1 MPEPSRDSLV
11 DGRYKVVSRLGT
23 GGMADVFLAED
34 QQLGRKVA
42 LKLLHRRF
50 AEDPDFVERF
60 RREAQAAAG
69 LQHPN
74 VVSVYDRGEYDGTYY
89 IAMEYLPG
97 RTLKQLI
104 REEAPLDPIRAIDI
118 TIQIL
123 KAARFAHRRGIIHRD
138 LKPHNVIV
146 DSADDAK
153 VTDFGI
159 ARAGASDMT
168 ETGSIMGTAQY
179 LSPEQAQGHSVNAS
193 SDLYS
198 VGVVLYEMLTGRVPF
213 DADAAVTIAL
223 KHVSEAPA
231 PPSTINP
238 SVPPELEQT
247 VLWTLNKNPADRP
260 VDADQLITVLE
271 HCRASIEAGG
281 AGQNTASMEAV
292 VAGAAAGL
300 PTQGA
305 LAAAAAAY
313 EAGAAAGGATQNG
326 DEQAAQGGDDDPD
339 EEEPERRRGWVP
351 WAWALVVALLV
362 AGAAAAAYF
371 VSRPK
376 QYPVPRVTGLQ
387 LNVARTLIQNAH
399 FQAGVINVPSKTT
412 AGTVIGE
419 NPGAGTKADN
429 GSTVT
434 LTVSKGLGNVS
445 VPSVQGLS
453 QAAATRQIKRAG
465 LKVTHVVTQ
474 SSSRF
479 IAGEAAGTNPG
490 AAKSVPPGT
499 GVTLIVSSGQPQKQV
514 PDVRGESQ
522 SAATSQLTAA
532 GFNVDPSTQTSSS
545 VTAGNVI
552 SQDPGADQQA
562 TVGTTVKIV
571 VATAPA
577 TVNVPSVTGDPT
589 GSAFSALQSAGFQ
602 VVRQTQDVSQP
613 GQNNKVI
620 SQDPPAG
627 SSQQKGS
634 TVTIVVGHYV
644 ATSSSSSSSSSTTTT
659 TKSSSSSSTTPTTS
673 TNAGH

>member
-1 MPEPSRDSLV
+1 MPEPTRDTLV
-11 DGRYKVVSRLGT
+11 DGRYKVVSRLGA

-42 LKLLHRRF
+42 LKLLYRRF

-60 RREAQAAAG
+60 RREAHAAAG

-74 VVSVYDRGEYDGTYY
+74 VVGVYDRGEYDGTYY

-213 DADAAVTIAL
+213 DAEAAVTIAL
-223 KHVSEAPA
+223 KHVSEAPV

-281 AGQNTASMEAV
+281 AGQNTASMAAV

-305 LAAAAAAY
+305 LAEAAAAY
-313 EAGAAAGGATQNG
+313 EASAAAGTAQNG
-326 DEQAAQGGDDDPD
+326 GEQSAQDDAGAD
-339 EEEPERRRGWVP
+339 EEQPERRPGWVP
-351 WAWALVVALLV
+351 WAWALLVALLV
-362 AGAAAAAYF
+362 AGAAVAAYF

-399 FQAGVINVPSKTT
+399 FQVGVINVPSKKPS
-412 AGTVIGE
+412 GTVIGE
-419 NPGAGTKADN
+419 NPGAGSKADK

-434 LTVSKGLGNVS
+434 LTVSKGQGNVS

-453 QAAATRQIKRAG
+453 QAAATRLIRKAG
-465 LKVTHVVTQ
+465 LKVAHVITQ

-479 IAGEAAGTNPG
+479 NAGEAAGTNPG

-499 GVTLIVSSGQPQKQV
+499 GVTLIVSSGQPRNNV

-532 GFNVDPSTQTSSS
+532 GFNVDPSTQTSGS
-545 VTAGNVI
+545 VTAGDVI
-552 SQDPGADQQA
+552 SQDPGAGQPA
-562 TVGTTVKIV
+562 TVGSTVKIV

-589 GSAFSALQSAGFQ
+589 GSAFSALQSAGFH

-627 SSQQKGS
+627 SSQTKGS

-644 ATSSSSSSSSSTTTT
+644 ATSSSSSSSSTTTT
-659 TKSSSSSSTTPTTS
+659 TTSSSSSSTTPTTS
-673 TNAGH
+673 TTKSQ

>member
-1 MPEPSRDSLV
+1 MPEPTRDTMV
-11 DGRYKVVSRLGT
+11 DGRYRVVSRLGA

-74 VVSVYDRGEYDGTYY
+74 VVGIYDRGEYDGTYY

-97 RTLKQLI
+97 RTLKQVI
-104 REEAPLDPIRAIDI
+104 REEAPLDPIRAINI
-118 TIQIL
+118 AIQIL

-138 LKPHNVIV
+138 LKPHNVMI
-146 DSADDAK
+146 DDAGDAK

-179 LSPEQAQGHSVNAS
+179 LSPEQAQGHSVSAS

-223 KHVSEAPA
+223 KHVSEAPV
-231 PPSTINP
+231 PPSAINP
-238 SVPPELEQT
+238 AIPPELEQT

-281 AGQNTASMEAV
+281 AGQNTASMAAV
-292 VAGAAAGL
+292 AAGAAAGL
-300 PTQGA
+300 PTAGV
-305 LAAAAAAY
+305 LAEAAAAY
-313 EAGAAAGGATQNG
+313 EAAAAASDARNGTGEHATG
-326 DEQAAQGGDDDPD
+326 
-339 EEEPERRRGWVP
+339 EEGEPERQRPAWVP
-351 WAWALVVALLV
+351 WAWGLLVALLV
-362 AGAAAAAYF
+362 AGAATAAYF
-371 VSRPK
+371 ISRPK

-387 LNVARTLIQNAH
+387 LNVARTLVQNAH
-399 FQAGVINVPSKTT
+399 FQVDVINVESKKPT
-412 AGTVIGE
+412 GTVIGE
-419 NPGAGTKADN
+419 NPGAGTKADK

-434 LTVSKGLGNVS
+434 LTVSRGQGNVS

-453 QAAATRQIKRAG
+453 QTAATNVIKKAG

-474 SSSRF
+474 SSPTF
-479 IAGEAAGTNPG
+479 KTGEATGTNPG

-499 GVTLIVSSGQPQKQV
+499 GVTLLVSSGQPQKAV

-522 SAATSQLTAA
+522 SAATSQLTGA
-532 GFNVDPSTQTSSS
+532 GFNVNPTTQTSSS
-545 VTAGNVI
+545 ATAGNVI
-552 SQDPGADQQA
+552 SQDPAGGAQA
-562 TVGTTVKIV
+562 TAGSTVTIV
-571 VATAPA
+571 VAAAPA

-589 GSAFSALQSAGFQ
+589 GSAFSALQSAGFH
-602 VVRQTQDVSQP
+602 VVRQTRDVSDSSK
-613 GQNNKVI
+613 NNEVI
-620 SQDPPAG
+620 SQSPPGG
-627 SSQQKGS
+627 SSQKKGS

-644 ATSSSSSSSSSTTTT
+644 PSSSSSSSSSTTTT
-659 TKSSSSSSTTPTTS
+659 TTSKSSSTPTTPTTPTTS
-673 TNAGH
+673 TNQTH